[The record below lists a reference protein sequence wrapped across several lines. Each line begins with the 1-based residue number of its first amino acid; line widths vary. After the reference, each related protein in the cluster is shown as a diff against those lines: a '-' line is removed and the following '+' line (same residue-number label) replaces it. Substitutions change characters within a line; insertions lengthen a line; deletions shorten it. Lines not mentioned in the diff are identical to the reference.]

1 MAESDEPL
9 RIAGRELGS
18 RLLLGTSRYPSPA
31 ALADCIEQA
40 RPGFLTVSVRRAG
53 SGGNGFYELLQETGL
68 PLVPNTAGCRT
79 AKEACVT
86 ASMARE
92 LLGTNWVKLELIGD
106 DETQAPDPF
115 ALVEAAA
122 QLLREDYVVLAYCT
136 EDLALC
142 MRLAELGCHAIMPW
156 AAPIGSGQGL
166 TQPERLALLRQRLPT
181 SVLVVDAGLGRPS
194 DAAAAMELG
203 YDAVLLNTAVAQAR
217 EPAPMAAAFRAATD
231 AGRRAWRAGIMPRH
245 SMAQPST
252 LAPDIPVDQYASSS
266 STSS

>member
-1 MAESDEPL
+1 M
-9 RIAGRELGS
+9 AGRRLAS

-31 ALADCIEQA
+31 ALADCVA
-40 RPGFLTVSVRRAG
+40 RAGPGLLTVSVRRSAG
-53 SGGNGFYELLQETGL
+53 GGNAFYELLKEAGP

-79 AKEACVT
+79 VAEACRT

-115 ALVEAAA
+115 ALVEAAE

-142 MRLAELGCHAIMPW
+142 TRL
-156 AAPIGSGQGL
+156 APIGSGQGL
-166 TQPERLALLRQRLPT
+166 NHPERLALLRQRLAG
-181 SVLVVDAGLGRPS
+181 SVLVVDAGIGRPS

-203 YDAVLLNTAVAQAR
+203 YDAVLLNTAVALAR
-217 EPAPMAAAFRAATD
+217 EPAPMAAAFRAAVD
-231 AGRRAWRAGIMPRH
+231 AGRTAYRAGIMPRH
-245 SMAQPST
+245 DMAQPST
-252 LAPDIPVDQYASSS
+252 LAPDIPVERYHPHKETQ
-266 STSS
+266 TQ

>member
-1 MAESDEPL
+1 MAEDADQFA
-9 RIAGRELGS
+9 IAGRRLAS

-31 ALADCIEQA
+31 ALADCVARA
-40 RPGFLTVSVRRAG
+40 RPGCLTVSVRR
-53 SGGNGFYELLQETGL
+53 SGGGGNAFYELLREAGP

-79 AKEACVT
+79 VKEACRT

-92 LLGTNWVKLELIGD
+92 LLGTSWVKLELIGD

-115 ALVEAAA
+115 ALAEAAE

-156 AAPIGSGQGL
+156 GAPIGSGQGL
-166 TQPERLALLRQRLPT
+166 TQPGRLALLRQRLPD
-181 SVLVVDAGLGRPS
+181 SVLIVDAGIGRPS

-217 EPAPMAAAFRAATD
+217 EPAPMAAAFRAAVD
-231 AGRRAWRAGIMPRH
+231 AGRAAHRAGIMPRH
-245 SMAQPST
+245 DMARPST
-252 LAPDIPVDQYASSS
+252 LAPDIPVERYHPKETRAS
-266 STSS
+266 